1 MNKIGLVFV
10 VAVGLVCGTAWF
22 FVNRSA
28 AAEAFSLEEAELCLL
43 DEDKRVV
50 GEAVELIKK
59 YEAASERDGEKI
71 SDADAVLFDK
81 ALAMVRERYAQARK
95 MENVSGRM
103 RAAALAWVVIDF
115 TYNNATGTCACWV
128 AFAAQLGLAEAQQMM
143 VDPPEKLRGYLLP
156 PEQQ

>member
-1 MNKIGLVFV
+1 MNKIWVSV
-10 VAVGLVCGTAWF
+10 VAIGLVCGAAWF
-22 FVNRSA
+22 FVGRSGA
-28 AAEAFSLEEAELCLL
+28 AADVFSLEEAESCLL

-71 SDADAVLFDK
+71 SDADAELFDK
-81 ALAMVRERYAQARK
+81 ALGMVKERYAQAR
-95 MENVSGRM
+95 EGGSASGRK

-143 VDPPEKLRGYLLP
+143 VDPPENLRGYLLS

>member
-1 MNKIGLVFV
+1 MSKIGMIV
-10 VAVGLVCGTAWF
+10 VAIGLVCGAAWF
-22 FVNRSA
+22 FVGRSGA
-28 AAEAFSLEEAELCLL
+28 ADAFSLEEAESCLL

-71 SDADAVLFDK
+71 SDADAELFDK
-81 ALAMVRERYAQARK
+81 ALGMVKERYAQAR
-95 MENVSGRM
+95 ESGSASGRK

-115 TYNNATGTCACWV
+115 TCNNATGTCACWV
-128 AFAAQLGLAEAQQMM
+128 AFAAQLGLSEAQQMM
-143 VDPPEKLRGYLLP
+143 VDPPEELRGYLLS